1 MEIIIVD
8 RETTE
13 LPEIQCLS
21 NRMPNRLSRRALEYW
36 IEKHHNPSETPLVLV
51 HFDRRDDGQPGFKV
65 VCSEI
70 DKTFVF

>member
-1 MEIIIVD
+1 METIVID
-8 RETTE
+8 HATAE
-13 LPEIQCLS
+13 LPEIQCLA
-21 NRMPNRLSRRALEYW
+21 NHMPTSLTRRALECW

-51 HFDRRDDGQPGFKV
+51 HYDRRDDGQPGFKI